1 MNGILEEEDAMR
13 ECKRTGCTAYP
24 TRRVPGRIA
33 AERAGP
39 PNMHVKQIPPDH
51 SSRSADSEWKI
62 DGGGKCKRRE
72 EEEVAWV
79 ATGQE
84 DERWVGQENWRR
96 MRRMCIRRRKLQLQ
110 RQARAHVQLSGC
122 HCLCLCHCLCRCFC
136 LWIHI
141 QPLSNHRRR
150 TIPRRPASTALDS
163 AVTPGPGVA
172 RTAYGPLGRRLPAR
186 GSRLLLRLRADC
198 LPCVEWTSHPTLR
211 PCASRHLTS
220 SRRCKSPALNPI
232 SPPALTRFHR
242 RRAPSCGRP
251 ATCSSCRLPALA
263 IALTFVSSRLT
274 CALVLRPAGRL
285 SDGRA
290 CLCPPWSASSSEW
303 SIAPSWAPC
312 NTTALSC
319 SGSPGINIKI
329 KGTA

>member
-172 RTAYGPLGRRLPAR
+172 RTALPPLR
-186 GSRLLLRLRADC
+186 GVDQPPYTQALRITTPHLLAPLQVSRSQSDFPSRPYSLSPPSRTIMRASGYVQQ
-198 LPCVEWTSHPTLR
+198 L
-211 PCASRHLTS
+211 
-220 SRRCKSPALNPI
+220 SPAGPSHCPYVRLVTPDVCI
-232 SPPALTRFHR
+232 GAAPRWPLER
-242 RRAPSCGRP
+242 RPSMP
-251 ATCSSCRLPALA
+251 LP
-263 IALTFVSSRLT
+263 TMVSI
-274 CALVLRPAGRL
+274 VL
-285 SDGRA
+285 
-290 CLCPPWSASSSEW
+290 
-303 SIAPSWAPC
+303 
-312 NTTALSC
+312 
-319 SGSPGINIKI
+319 
-329 KGTA
+329 